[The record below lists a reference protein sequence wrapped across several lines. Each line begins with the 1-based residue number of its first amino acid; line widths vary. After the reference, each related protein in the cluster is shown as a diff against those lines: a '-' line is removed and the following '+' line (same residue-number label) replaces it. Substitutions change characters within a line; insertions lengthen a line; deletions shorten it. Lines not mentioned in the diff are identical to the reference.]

1 MKLKKELPEELLFLE
16 EEPSFDDKITTVCFT
31 GHRNVPENEVEAISA
46 LLEAQI
52 YDLYDRGARIFKTG
66 GAVGFD
72 TMAAKAVLSM
82 KDRFGEDGIHLYLCL
97 AAPNQ
102 AMRFSKSQ
110 KADFDYIF
118 SMSDGVTYASESL
131 TKDSY
136 FARNRALVRGS
147 DVCLAYCKKQYGGSY
162 YTCRQALS
170 SGVELV
176 NLADFLCM
184 FEN

>member
-1 MKLKKELPEELLFLE
+1 MKLKKELPEELIFE
-16 EEPSFDDKITTVCFT
+16 EEPFFDDKITTVCFT
-31 GHRNVPENEVEAISA
+31 GHRNVPENEREAISA

-52 YDLYDRGARIFKTG
+52 FELYDRGARIFKTG

-82 KDRFGEDGIHLYLCL
+82 KDRFGEGSIHLYLCL

-102 AMRFSKSQ
+102 TMRFSKSQ
-110 KADFDYIF
+110 KEDFEYIF
-118 SMSDGVTYASESL
+118 NMSDGVTYASDSIS
-131 TKDSY
+131 KDSY
-136 FARNRALVRGS
+136 FARNRALVQGS

-162 YTCRQALS
+162 YTCKQALVN
-170 SGVELV
+170 GVELV

-184 FEN
+184 FED